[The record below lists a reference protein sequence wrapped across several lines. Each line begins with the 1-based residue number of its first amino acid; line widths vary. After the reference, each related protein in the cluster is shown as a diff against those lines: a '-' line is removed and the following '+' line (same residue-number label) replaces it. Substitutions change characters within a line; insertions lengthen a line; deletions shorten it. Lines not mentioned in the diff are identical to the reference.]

1 MQLMVPWYHGTRAQM
16 QAWKT
21 LCRLVPRKLRAACG
35 WRDVQGADARAHGVR
50 HRERQLAPRRQEVCE
65 GVGNPVQHSAE
76 SCLPDV
82 LLEAAAS
89 SAVATGDPIPTLTP
103 ATAAGSA
110 GEAESETEEGV

>member
-1 MQLMVPWYHGTRAQM
+1 M
-16 QAWKT
+16 
-21 LCRLVPRKLRAACG
+21 
-35 WRDVQGADARAHGVR
+35 
-50 HRERQLAPRRQEVCE
+50 
-65 GVGNPVQHSAE
+65 GNPVQHSAE

-82 LLEAAAS
+82 LLEAATS